1 MQKLTHFNPK
11 WLKLPEY
18 SNWLI
23 PVDDSNSAG
32 CKQFNSTFS
41 LINMGKRAVNSHMEG
56 KKHTDNV
63 LVQPQINKTT
73 LLTSWIGFINSPATF

>member
-1 MQKLTHFNPK
+1 MLRQKLTSFNPT

-32 CKQFNSTFS
+32 CKQCNSTFS
-41 LINMGKRAVNSHMEG
+41 LSNMGKRAVNSHMEG

-63 LVQPQINKTT
+63 SVHPK
-73 LLTSWIGFINSPATF
+73 LTKVHY